1 MAGKRPLVD
10 RSVKGALLSWASN
23 SLDIPFTAASFYE
36 WMLKMD
42 MIPNNCHGF
51 NQRMIGNRLSFWSK
65 AGKVPGL
72 RLHKRHTSTAPQQYV
87 MVRGWDAHLHGE
99 EE

>member
-1 MAGKRPLVD
+1 MQSKY
-10 RSVKGALLSWASN
+10 SWASGR
-23 SLDIPFTAASFYE
+23 LDIPFTAAAFFD

-51 NQRMIGNRLSFWSK
+51 NQRMVGNRLAFWAK

-72 RLHKRHTSTAPQQYV
+72 RIFRIYTSGQAQQYV
-87 MVRGWDAHLHGE
+87 MERGWDAHLNTKDE
-99 EE
+99 